1 MKVDT
6 SNWGSVCYYTGKSI
20 LIFSALFTLPIIV
33 AISQSDWNSA
43 LDFIISM
50 SISIILSIGLIFY
63 GEQKRKNAHSL
74 SWRHGLVVASFS
86 WVLLSLISAIPYSLS
101 GHSLSYLDSVFDVM
115 SGFTTT
121 GVFLIQDLDHIS
133 QALNT
138 WRHLLTFVGGQGMI
152 VLAISFFVKESGSAY
167 KFYVG
172 EGKDVALV
180 PNVQGTAKWIWRI
193 SLVYLLIGTTLL
205 FIQGMRIGLNP
216 INSLFHGLYIFMSAW
231 STGGFAPNYQN
242 ILFYHDFMYESIGLV
257 FFIVGSFNFGL
268 HFAFIQGRY
277 KEFRKN
283 IEIVSFFVSS
293 FVLSVFAV
301 VYLSN
306 TGIYTDSISLFRRVV
321 YNVLSAHT
329 TTGFGSVYAQQFIS
343 DWGGLGITVMVVAM
357 LIGGSACST
366 AGGIKGLRIGIIFKG
381 IYNDIQKLMKGE
393 RTMRVIKYHH
403 IKDYILDDATF
414 RSAASI
420 AILYIALF
428 TVGVLLT
435 TLSGYSLI
443 ESSFEVA
450 SVTGN
455 VGLSVGII
463 QASMPS
469 YLKLFYIFAMY
480 LGRLEFISV
489 FILIGMFIKGAR
501 KWFQQF

>member
-20 LIFSALFTLPIIV
+20 LIFSALFALPIFV
-33 AISQSDWNSA
+33 AISHSDWNSA
-43 LDFIISM
+43 LDFTISM
-50 SISIILSIGLIFY
+50 SISIILSIGLTFY
-63 GEQKRKNAHSL
+63 GEQKRKNAHNL

-86 WVLLSLISAIPYSLS
+86 WILLSLISAIPYSLS

-172 EGKDVALV
+172 EGKDVSLV

-268 HFAFIQGRY
+268 HFAFIQGKY

-306 TGIYTDSISLFRRVV
+306 TGIYSDSISLFRRVV

-393 RTMRVIKYHH
+393 RTMRVVKYHH

-435 TLSGYSLI
+435 SLSGYSLI

-501 KWFQQF
+501 KWFQQY